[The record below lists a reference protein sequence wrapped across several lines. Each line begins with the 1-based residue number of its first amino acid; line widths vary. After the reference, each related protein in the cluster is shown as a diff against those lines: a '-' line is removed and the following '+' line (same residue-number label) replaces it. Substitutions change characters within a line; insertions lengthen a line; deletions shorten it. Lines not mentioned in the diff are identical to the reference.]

1 MAAVSAAE
9 RERLVLLQAKAD
21 EITAALPAWDGES
34 PAVLVNVV
42 DPVTRQLLGHR
53 FVPVVASPGGRSL
66 RLVRE
71 AS

>member
-1 MAAVSAAE
+1 MSAE
-9 RERLVLLQAKAD
+9 RERLELLKATAD
-21 EITAALPAWDGES
+21 EIAASLPVWDGEM
-34 PAVLVNVV
+34 PAVLVNIV

-53 FVPVVASPGGRSL
+53 FVTATVQSGRKHL